1 MEGYSWKS
9 PSADNAQG
17 VKNTAARLSEKVG
30 GSSRTFDSR
39 RVKEGW
45 PAFQVVR
52 NADIQIE
59 AAEKAHDVDL
69 DSLARTAEHA
79 WFPVPGPG
87 TESAAGE
94 QPPPLPP
101 PPGFTP
107 EVLSTCGHN
116 LLGSSPPR

>member
-1 MEGYSWKS
+1 MVAPG
-9 PSADNAQG
+9 
-17 VKNTAARLSEKVG
+17 L
-30 GSSRTFDSR
+30 DSR

-69 DSLARTAEHA
+69 DSLAWTAEHA
-79 WFPVPGPG
+79 WFPVGPG

-101 PPGFTP
+101 PPGFTQRFFHHMRP
-107 EVLSTCGHN
+107 QLAR
-116 LLGSSPPR
+116 LRPPR